1 VDDSRCCVIEPQDSA
16 LCFAFPENRI
26 KGLDGLT
33 GAWARFEEFLLNSE
47 RAGERN
53 GERLLEHNRMEAT
66 MSTAYIVDAARTPR
80 GIGKPGRGALAEIHP
95 QRLLGS
101 LLGSLRD
108 RNDLETADVEDV
120 VIGCSTQVGK
130 QGACIGRM
138 GVLDAGWDTAAP
150 AFTLDRFC
158 GSGITAVNLA
168 AANIMSGM
176 SDLVVAGGVEM
187 MSYTASLTPAVPVA
201 TMDMGN
207 LHLREL
213 HPQPHQGICADLI
226 ASLEGVGRDQ
236 VDELACESQRRAK
249 IAIDE
254 GRFDGSLVPV
264 RNDHGEIALEK
275 DEFPRPGTTL
285 ETLAQ
290 LPTVFDQ
297 FMEMPVDETGETF
310 SQLVARAY
318 PDVRLE
324 HIHHAGNSS
333 GVVDGA
339 AGLLLASEDYIERKG
354 LKPRAKIVAMATT
367 AGSPTLM
374 LNEPGPAARKAC
386 QKAGMTLGDIDL
398 FEVNEAFAVVA
409 YKFMRDLDIDPAIC
423 NVNGGAIALGHPI
436 AATGSMLIG
445 TALDELERRGDSTAL
460 ITMCTGGGMAPA
472 VIIERV

>member
-1 VDDSRCCVIEPQDSA
+1 
-16 LCFAFPENRI
+16 
-26 KGLDGLT
+26 
-33 GAWARFEEFLLNSE
+33 
-47 RAGERN
+47 
-53 GERLLEHNRMEAT
+53 

-101 LLGSLRD
+101 VLAALRD
-108 RNDLETADVEDV
+108 RNGLETADVDDV

-187 MSYTASLTPAVPVA
+187 MSYTGSIKQPGAVA

-213 HPQPHQGICADLI
+213 HPQPHQGICADMI
-226 ASLEGVGRDQ
+226 ATLDGIGRKQ
-236 VDELACESQRRAK
+236 VDELSCESQRRAQ
-249 IAIDE
+249 IAIEE
-254 GRFDGSLVPV
+254 GRFDKSLIPV
-264 RNDHGEIALEK
+264 HHDNGDLALAK
-275 DEFPRPGTTL
+275 DEFPRPGTTM
-285 ETLAQ
+285 ETLSE
-290 LPTVFDQ
+290 LKTVFDN
-297 FMEMPVDETGETF
+297 FMGMPIDESGETF
-310 SQLVARAY
+310 TQLVARAY
-318 PDVRLE
+318 PDLKINHV
-324 HIHHAGNSS
+324 HHAGNSS

-339 AGLLLASEDYIERKG
+339 AGLVLASKDYLAKSG
-354 LKPRAKIVAMATT
+354 MKPRARIVAMATT

-374 LNEPGPAARKAC
+374 LNEPGPAARRVC
-386 QKAGMTLGDIDL
+386 EKAGMSLDDIDL

-409 YKFMRDLDIDPAIC
+409 YKFMRDLAIDPAKV

-445 TALDELERRGDSTAL
+445 TALDELERRGASTAL
-460 ITMCTGGGMAPA
+460 ITMSTGGGMAPA
-472 VIIERV
+472 IIIERV